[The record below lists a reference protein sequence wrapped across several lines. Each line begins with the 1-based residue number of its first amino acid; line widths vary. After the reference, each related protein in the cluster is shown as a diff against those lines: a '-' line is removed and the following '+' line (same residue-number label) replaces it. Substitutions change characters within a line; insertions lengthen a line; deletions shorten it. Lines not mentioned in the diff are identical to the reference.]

1 MYIIVNSRNA
11 ILLCIICV
19 SFISTLLSSQEN
31 NKFINN
37 NNNNNNINNLQRST
51 KSFLSRI
58 SIPLTAFKLFDS
70 FKSDI
75 NFKINNRNNNFL
87 TSSSSDEFAATGSGV
102 LQQFIAIDPVVATI
116 QQLPSSHH
124 ITPTI
129 EATTDS
135 PTLLYDVI
143 SKSDIQHMMLDHH
156 EGHQIS
162 VKQSS
167 SKRASLFDFPSK
179 LGENTS

>member
-1 MYIIVNSRNA
+1 
-11 ILLCIICV
+11 
-19 SFISTLLSSQEN
+19 LSSQEN

-37 NNNNNNINNLQRST
+37 NNNNYNIDNLQRST

-58 SIPLTAFKLFDS
+58 PIPVTAFKLFDS
-70 FKSDI
+70 FNSDI
-75 NFKINNRNNNFL
+75 NVKINNGNNNIL
-87 TSSSSDEFAATGSGV
+87 TSSSEEFAATGSGV
-102 LQQFIAIDPVVATI
+102 LEQFITVDPVVATI

-124 ITPTI
+124 ITSSY

-143 SKSDIQHMMLDHH
+143 GKSDVQHMMLDHH
-156 EGHQIS
+156 QRHQSS

-179 LGENTS
+179 LGEIS

>member
-1 MYIIVNSRNA
+1 
-11 ILLCIICV
+11 
-19 SFISTLLSSQEN
+19 LSSQEN

-37 NNNNNNINNLQRST
+37 NNNNYNIDNLQRST

-58 SIPLTAFKLFDS
+58 PIPVTAFKLFDS
-70 FKSDI
+70 FNSDI
-75 NFKINNRNNNFL
+75 NFKINNGNDNFL
-87 TSSSSDEFAATGSGV
+87 TSSSEEFDATGSGV
-102 LQQFIAIDPVVATI
+102 LEQFITVDPVVATI

-124 ITPTI
+124 ITPSK

-143 SKSDIQHMMLDHH
+143 GKSDIQHMMLDHH
-156 EGHQIS
+156 QGHQSS

-179 LGENTS
+179 LGEIS

>member
-11 ILLCIICV
+11 VLLCIIFV
-19 SFISTLLSSQEN
+19 SFISTSLSSQEN
-31 NKFINN
+31 NEFINN
-37 NNNNNNINNLQRST
+37 NNNNYNIDNLQRST
-51 KSFLSRI
+51 KSFLSK
-58 SIPLTAFKLFDS
+58 IPIPVTAFKLFDS
-70 FKSDI
+70 FNSDI
-75 NFKINNRNNNFL
+75 NFKINNNGNDNFL
-87 TSSSSDEFAATGSGV
+87 TSSEEFAATGSGV
-102 LQQFIAIDPVVATI
+102 LEQFITVDPVVATI

-124 ITPTI
+124 ITPTN

-143 SKSDIQHMMLDHH
+143 GKSDIQHMMLDHH
-156 EGHQIS
+156 QGHQSS

-179 LGENTS
+179 LGEIS

>member
-1 MYIIVNSRNA
+1 
-11 ILLCIICV
+11 
-19 SFISTLLSSQEN
+19 LSSQEN

-37 NNNNNNINNLQRST
+37 NNNNYNIDNLQRST

-58 SIPLTAFKLFDS
+58 PIPVTAFKLFDS
-70 FKSDI
+70 FKSYV
-75 NFKINNRNNNFL
+75 NFKINNGNNNFL
-87 TSSSSDEFAATGSGV
+87 TSSDEFAATGSGV
-102 LQQFIAIDPVVATI
+102 LQQFITVNPVVATI

-124 ITPTI
+124 ITPTN

-143 SKSDIQHMMLDHH
+143 GKSDIQHMMLDHH
-156 EGHQIS
+156 QRHQIS
-162 VKQSS
+162 VKQFS

-179 LGENTS
+179 LGEIS